1 VSDDNFLS
9 RWSKRKHANNRG
21 ELPPDPAPPMP
32 TAAPAA
38 SVAMPAAPVEPP
50 PLPDVA
56 SLTPE
61 SDFTGFMRE
70 GVPEPLK
77 RQALKT
83 LFQDPRFN
91 GMDGLDVYIDDY
103 SKPDPLPEG
112 WLEKMNAVRYLGI
125 FKEDPPAGPEEA
137 KEAAEPVPAAMP
149 EEARAFPPEPSPP
162 DTPGEPNPPPDVG
175 KSGLFREGI

>member
-1 VSDDNFLS
+1 MSDNNFLS

-38 SVAMPAAPVEPP
+38 SVAMPAVPVEPP

-91 GMDGLDVYIDDY
+91 VMDGLDVYIDDY

-112 WLEKMNAVRYLGI
+112 WLEKMNQMARLGEYREPEP
-125 FKEDPPAGPEEA
+125 KAAEEA
-137 KEAAEPVPAAMP
+137 EDAGGAPLSTQETPQVATDPADLP
-149 EEARAFPPEPSPP
+149 TIPPDTAISPSSPP
-162 DTPGEPNPPPDVG
+162 DVPE
-175 KSGLFREGI
+175 S